1 MPISAFRASIL
12 HCRRKDALPDPSNGQ
27 LIRVLPTLNPACRWM
42 IIISD
47 TVDVQLISKPHCTF
61 QGCPQG
67 QHDLLWR
74 ICASLSRCLYFTEDT
89 LCFAQQCRHS
99 GRSMASGCT
108 PRNAAGEGII
118 CTCLEDPMHWTSADV
133 ICVADVLNASGLEVA
148 VRCRVHPLIH
158 VKNPSNMKQKKSPL
172 QQKTFHTARSAWH
185 LAASCTLHPPPI
197 QPHTYPGSRA
207 QTDSLPGCMHHPL
220 LNQP

>member
-1 MPISAFRASIL
+1 
-12 HCRRKDALPDPSNGQ
+12 
-27 LIRVLPTLNPACRWM
+27 M
-42 IIISD
+42 ICSG
-47 TVDVQLISKPHCTF
+47 VY
-61 QGCPQG
+61 
-67 QHDLLWR
+67 
-74 ICASLSRCLYFTEDT
+74 CASLSRCLYFMEDT

-118 CTCLEDPMHWTSADV
+118 CTCLKDPMHWTSADV
-133 ICVADVLNASGLEVA
+133 ICVADVLNASGSEVA

-172 QQKTFHTARSAWH
+172 QQRTFHTARSAWH

-197 QPHTYPGSRA
+197 QPHTYPESRA